1 MLEKFLYRCPVCMD
15 EESIHTQKDG
25 GIVCQSCGADFSY
38 TEDYRLRIKQGTKE
52 EVKTLREAYEKI
64 AGGRL
69 VKADDRGFTPRGGE
83 VLWAKSSRAEL
94 FMERTGGVFKG
105 YGRIRAQLFRFSLID
120 AGNLFLTNKRL
131 LFSGTKEYE
140 IGLDELSSVTIE
152 SHNVLM
158 NTKRGYA
165 FSISFTNESGKK
177 WEDYIRHAVRDYYK
191 GKVIKEYHPRIT
203 FH

>member
-1 MLEKFLYRCPVCMD
+1 MLEKFLYRCPVCMS
-15 EESIHTQKDG
+15 EESIHTQGDG
-25 GIVCQSCGADFSY
+25 GIVCESCGAGFSY
-38 TEDYRLRIKQGTKE
+38 TEDYRLKISKGKAE
-52 EVKTLREAYEKI
+52 EIKTLREAYEKI
-64 AGGRL
+64 AGFKL
-69 VKADDRGFTPRGGE
+69 VKVDDKGFTPRKGE
-83 VLWAKSSRAEL
+83 VLWAKSDRAEL
-94 FMERTGGVFKG
+94 FMERAGGVFKG
-105 YGRIRAQLFRFSLID
+105 YGRIRAQLFRFFLVD
-120 AGNLFLTNKRL
+120 AGNLFLTNERL

-165 FSISFTNESGKK
+165 FSVSFKGESGKK

-191 GKVIKEYHPRIT
+191 GKVIREYHPRIT